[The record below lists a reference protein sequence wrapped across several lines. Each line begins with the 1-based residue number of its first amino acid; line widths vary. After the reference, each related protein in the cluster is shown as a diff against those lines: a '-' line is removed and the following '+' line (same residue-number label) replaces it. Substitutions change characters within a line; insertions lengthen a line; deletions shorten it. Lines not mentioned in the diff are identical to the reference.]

1 MNNYKRPGHTMT
13 YAHSAAVTSGQ
24 ALVIGALLVVA
35 AGSYAADESGEYAI
49 DGVFELPK
57 TTGTAMNA
65 GQVVNFD
72 TTENKLI
79 GTEPGFALMTCA
91 VVMEDAASAATTVE
105 VRLLPGRGVVG
116 GSGS

>member
-1 MNNYKRPGHTMT
+1 MNNYKRPGHTLT

-24 ALVIGALLVVA
+24 ALVIGALLCVA
-35 AGSYAADESGEYAI
+35 AGAYSANEAGEYVI

-57 TTGTAMNA
+57 TTGTEMTA
-65 GQVVNFD
+65 GQVVNYD
-72 TTENKLI
+72 TSENKLI

-91 VVMEDAASAATTVE
+91 VVMEAANSAATTV
-105 VRLLPGRGVVG
+105 VARLLPGRGVIG